1 MSMTN
6 NQEGKQLNENVFVD
20 FAHNYQR
27 KSSAD
32 NKEKINEAH
41 NYLKEFQNMPIPK
54 FKVGDKLMDIEL
66 NRFYTVS
73 AITPSGYT
81 TLDGYL
87 ISYGTE
93 QHYTVL
99 K

>member
-1 MSMTN
+1 MTN

-41 NYLKEFQNMPIPK
+41 NYLKEF
-54 FKVGDKLMDIEL
+54 
-66 NRFYTVS
+66 
-73 AITPSGYT
+73 
-81 TLDGYL
+81 
-87 ISYGTE
+87 
-93 QHYTVL
+93 
-99 K
+99 